1 VKRSPNEPSTIL
13 NLSRPC
19 QKFADRQQ
27 RKRSVGK
34 AGLCRNEEEK
44 SAPPLTRLIAP
55 SASMTTIGQ
64 PAQSFCGTCAD
75 IAGHA
80 RPWRRWMRVIMPT
93 RNRLALQRILG
104 NNPTNNCAA
113 QPTNRIP
120 ARLLSDATRQR
131 AQQTNDRYGNFLQ
144 FIANALRDVAD
155 LPTDKIRSVIGEL
168 ANWLGKDDPL
178 GLLHSLENGQLLTL
192 LGEIAPVIA
201 EWFSENLGLARGGRQ
216 SRRGGFGR
224 VTTFAPS
231 LSSVFSLG
239 ATLAPYLA
247 NYLTGPN
254 VSGFSPLTGP
264 PEYQQGPNFYGT
276 PPSSFTT
283 FSGPPPALTGSDSS
297 TLEIPSRF

>member
-1 VKRSPNEPSTIL
+1 
-13 NLSRPC
+13 
-19 QKFADRQQ
+19 
-27 RKRSVGK
+27 
-34 AGLCRNEEEK
+34 
-44 SAPPLTRLIAP
+44 
-55 SASMTTIGQ
+55 
-64 PAQSFCGTCAD
+64 
-75 IAGHA
+75 
-80 RPWRRWMRVIMPT
+80 MPT

-104 NNPTNNCAA
+104 SDPTNNCGV

-120 ARLLSDATRQR
+120 ARLLNNATSQR

-144 FIANALRDVAD
+144 FVAKALRDVAN
-155 LPTDKIRSVIGEL
+155 LPTDKIQRVIAEL
-168 ANWLGKDDPL
+168 ADWLGKDDPL
-178 GLLHSLENGQLLTL
+178 GLFHSLENGQLLNL

-224 VTTFAPS
+224 VTAFSPS
-231 LSSVFSLG
+231 LGSVISLG

-247 NYLTGPN
+247 NYLGPN
-254 VSGFSPLTGP
+254 ISGFSPLTGP

-276 PPSSFTT
+276 PPSSFTA